1 MLGMAPVLYLH
12 RFQLSVMANIKVNIL
27 IHKRGITMRWKLA
40 PYLLVVL
47 MTCGIVGVSPVLAED
62 PMSKTSAAVT
72 NILFEYDAD
81 EFASYSIRDS
91 GFLDITFARNT
102 PDALYSEMLNK
113 LKKHPDIKGVLAGKG
128 GPTCSRF

>member
-1 MLGMAPVLYLH
+1 
-12 RFQLSVMANIKVNIL
+12 
-27 IHKRGITMRWKLA
+27 MRWKIS
-40 PYLLVVL
+40 PYLIAVIL
-47 MTCGIVGVSPVLAED
+47 TCSIAGASPALAED
-62 PMSKTSAAVT
+62 APEKTSAAVT

-81 EFASYSIRDS
+81 EFASYRIRDS

-113 LKKHPDIKGVLAGKG
+113 LKKHPDIKGVLAGRE

>member
-1 MLGMAPVLYLH
+1 
-12 RFQLSVMANIKVNIL
+12 
-27 IHKRGITMRWKLA
+27 MRWKFA
-40 PYLLVVL
+40 SYLLAVL
-47 MTCGIVGVSPVLAED
+47 LTYGIVGASPVLAED
-62 PMSKTSAAVT
+62 AEAKTSSAVT

-81 EFASYSIRDS
+81 EFASYRIRES

-113 LKKHPDIKGVLAGKG
+113 LQKHPDIKGVLAGRG

>member
-1 MLGMAPVLYLH
+1 
-12 RFQLSVMANIKVNIL
+12 
-27 IHKRGITMRWKLA
+27 MRWKFS
-40 PYLLVVL
+40 PYLIAVV
-47 MTCGIVGVSPVLAED
+47 MICYIAGASPVLAED
-62 PMSKTSAAVT
+62 ATSKTSAAVT

-81 EFASYSIRDS
+81 DFASYSIRDS

-113 LKKHPDIKGVLAGKG
+113 LKTHPDIKGVLAGKG

>member
-1 MLGMAPVLYLH
+1 
-12 RFQLSVMANIKVNIL
+12 
-27 IHKRGITMRWKLA
+27 
-40 PYLLVVL
+40 
-47 MTCGIVGVSPVLAED
+47 MTCSVADTSPVLAED
-62 PMSKTSAAVT
+62 APSKTSAAVT

-113 LKKHPDIKGVLAGKG
+113 LQKHPDIKGVLAGRG